1 MTADKFAIIA
11 ASCVFA
17 GGAIGLFLQHY
28 LPDQLTTGG
37 PRDMIAAVVGLLTLL
52 AALVLGLLIWTAY
65 GVYSSQNAAIQSLAS
80 KDLQLDLALSDYGP
94 EARNA
99 RLQLRDGLR
108 KTIDEIWRADTGNS
122 AFAANNFSAAL
133 RSLRARQAELDKLH
147 PSTDQQIRALAVA
160 TVDALAQARV
170 QMSFALSAPISLPLI
185 NTVLGWAV
193 LMFCGFGLMSK
204 GNPMSIAIAI
214 VGALAVAS
222 AFYLIIDLSNPY
234 SGIFRVSPA
243 PIEQVLDVMGNE

>member
-234 SGIFRVSPA
+234 SGIFRISPA

>member
-1 MTADKFAIIA
+1 MRETGPGTNIRPWSRFAPWPWTANSRSLAPPFATRTMTADKFAIIA

-65 GVYSSQNAAIQSLAS
+65 GVYSSQNAAIQSLAA

-147 PSTDQQIRALAVA
+147 PSTDQQTRALAVATA
-160 TVDALAQARV
+160 TVDALAQARL
-170 QMSFALSAPISLPLI
+170 QMSFALSAPIS
-185 NTVLGWAV
+185 
-193 LMFCGFGLMSK
+193 
-204 GNPMSIAIAI
+204 
-214 VGALAVAS
+214 
-222 AFYLIIDLSNPY
+222 
-234 SGIFRVSPA
+234 FR
-243 PIEQVLDVMGNE
+243 